1 MKTFIKRINNANTQE
16 ELKNIMKEVFL
27 LHAENKLSDNA
38 FDKIYDAFLEKKDI
52 VK

>member
-27 LHAENKLSDNA
+27 LHAENRLSDDA
-38 FDKIYDAFLEKKDI
+38 LDKIYDAFLVKKDMI
-52 VK
+52 K